1 MGNTQSTPG
10 RRMLDSC
17 ADYNAFGRD
26 PDGRLAFLAA
36 FFWGPDYVPDH
47 TIQQFVGPPEPP
59 RFGPPAKYQ
68 IPCLPPG
75 WKPRPLPKFYG
86 SNLAH
91 HSDDELDPPTG
102 VFDPTIF
109 AALQHIARFDWK
121 RSGEL
126 S

>member
-1 MGNTQSTPG
+1 
-10 RRMLDSC
+10 MLDSC

-102 VFDPTIF
+102 VFDPKIF
-109 AALQHIARFDWK
+109 AALQHIARFEWK
-121 RSGEL
+121 RSGEFP
-126 S
+126 